1 MKSKSQLRD
10 SIIAIVL
17 LTIAVV
23 IGLSHQAVIP
33 AGAESVETKKGNQ
46 TKAGAEKG
54 GKAKGE
60 KGGNGNQNSLP
71 RTLGAGGE
79 ETGANSN
86 SNNRSG
92 LGTNSSSAAL
102 EGIERNLKALDEKS
116 IKRDDLW
123 PLDIL
128 VNPIGL
134 GLIVLALILGLL
146 LHFVHFIRLSSI
158 NSKLKRI
165 ADIQNTFIQRTNLGP
180 PVNPAP
186 AGSAMNPAVDKIAGQ
201 VQQLQQ
207 SLKDLSGRCNQI
219 ANDVTISDSQYRD
232 AVQAVG
238 LAANWIGQT
247 QLEATMAANGGDIS
261 ESQRA
266 EAIAMFKRY
275 REPLRANAN
284 RVEPITNALGDLSER
299 LQYRSHS
306 SPQVAG
312 RIQNLYDGIAQFDQQ
327 LNQVTTELESLQRGS
342 FAERSARL
350 QADQD
355 RLFDQV
361 NNGSLSVGQ
370 MVQQSRSLIERH
382 FPAEQKSRNDENL
395 SLEEQEANFKKGI
408 DDAGDYL
415 MDWYNNLFQLQ
426 AQLCQIQGSQAD
438 AETAAELVK
447 IQQLARE
454 ALNRF
459 DIQPEVI
466 EIGQTSFDRRLHE
479 ATLVRPAPQ
488 YPINTVIDVQK
499 CGFRRMTTGEV
510 LRRPE
515 VVVAGTAG

>member
-1 MKSKSQLRD
+1 MKSKSQLRE
-10 SIIAIVL
+10 SIVIAL
-17 LTIAVV
+17 LTVAVV
-23 IGLSHQAVIP
+23 GGLVRWEITHVNAEAINNNNTNTKGNAGTKP
-33 AGAESVETKKGNQ
+33 AAGKPTPKPNGKPPTKGGDEPPPKSEPTPRTPGGRELDNSTLATSVEAVKGD
-46 TKAGAEKG
+46 
-54 GKAKGE
+54 
-60 KGGNGNQNSLP
+60 L
-71 RTLGAGGE
+71 
-79 ETGANSN
+79 
-86 SNNRSG
+86 NNLQKQS
-92 LGTNSSSAAL
+92 
-102 EGIERNLKALDEKS
+102 ILK
-116 IKRDDLW
+116 DDLW

-128 VNPIGL
+128 VNPFGL

-146 LHFVHFIRLSSI
+146 LHFVHFFRLSSI
-158 NSKLKRI
+158 NSKLKRLT
-165 ADIQNTFIQRTNLGP
+165 DIQNTLVQRINMGPGVNSSPVVP
-180 PVNPAP
+180 PVNPAI
-186 AGSAMNPAVDKIAGQ
+186 DKIASQ
-201 VQQLQQ
+201 VQQVQQ
-207 SLKDLSGRCNQI
+207 SLHDLSNRCNQI
-219 ANDVTISDSQYRD
+219 ANDVTINDSQYRD

-238 LAANWIGQT
+238 LTANWIGQA
-247 QLEATMAANGGDIS
+247 QLKATMAANGGDIN

-266 EAIAMFKRY
+266 AAIAMLERY
-275 REPLRANAN
+275 REPLRSNAH

-299 LQYRSHS
+299 LQYRSLS

-312 RIQNLYDGIAQFDQQ
+312 RIQNLYDGIARFDQQ
-327 LNQVTTELESLQRGS
+327 LSQVTTQLESLQRGS

-350 QADQD
+350 QAEQD

-370 MVQQSRSLIERH
+370 MVQQSRSLIEKH

-395 SLEEQEANFKKGI
+395 SLEDQEANLKRGI

-426 AQLCQIQGSQAD
+426 AQLGQIQGSHAD

-459 DIQPEVI
+459 DIQPEAI
-466 EIGQTSFDRRLHE
+466 QIGQTSFDRRLHE

>member
-10 SIIAIVL
+10 SIIAIIL

-23 IGLSHQAVIP
+23 IGLSLQAVIP
-33 AGAESVETKKGNQ
+33 AGAESVETKTKSK

-54 GKAKGE
+54 GKEKSE
-60 KGGNGNQNSLP
+60 KGGNGNQNSPP
-71 RTLGAGGE
+71 RTVGGGE

-92 LGTNSSSAAL
+92 QGTNSSAAAV
-102 EGIERNLKALDEKS
+102 EGIDRNLKALEEKS

-134 GLIVLALILGLL
+134 SLIVLALILGLL
-146 LHFVHFIRLSSI
+146 LHFVHFIRLSSV
-158 NSKLKRI
+158 NSNLKRFSE
-165 ADIQNTFIQRTNLGP
+165 IQNTLIQRISMGSGVNSGPTVP
-180 PVNPAP
+180 PVN
-186 AGSAMNPAVDKIAGQ
+186 SAVDKLTGQ
-201 VQQLQQ
+201 IQQLQQ
-207 SLKDLSGRCNQI
+207 SLTDLSGRCNQI
-219 ANDVTISDSQYRD
+219 ANDVTISESQYRD

-238 LAANWIGQT
+238 FATNWIGHA

-266 EAIAMFKRY
+266 AAIAMLERY
-275 REPLRANAN
+275 REPLRSNAN

-299 LQYRSHS
+299 LQYRPHS

-312 RIQNLYDGIAQFDQQ
+312 RIQNLYEGIARFDQQ
-327 LNQVTTELESLQRGS
+327 LSQVTTELQSLQRGS

-355 RLFDQV
+355 RLVDQV

-370 MVQQSRSLIERH
+370 MVQHSRSLIEKH

-395 SLEEQEANFKKGI
+395 SLEEQEANLKKGI

-426 AQLCQIQGSQAD
+426 AQLGQIQGSQAD
-438 AETAAELVK
+438 AETANELGK

-459 DIQPEVI
+459 DIQPEAI